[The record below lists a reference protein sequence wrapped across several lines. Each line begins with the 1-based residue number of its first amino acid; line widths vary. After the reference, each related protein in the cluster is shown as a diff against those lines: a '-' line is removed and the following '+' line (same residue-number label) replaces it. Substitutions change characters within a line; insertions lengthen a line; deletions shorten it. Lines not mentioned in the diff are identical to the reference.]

1 MHIPYTNIMKNKIS
15 SSEPNLSNI
24 ELSIPCN
31 YALLHVHS
39 AMLYLGMRLHTVEKI
54 LLCLKRGGQG

>member
-54 LLCLKRGGQG
+54 CCA